1 MANQQQMTGN
11 PLDQLSEARE
21 VFLEVLRN
29 VRPEQMSLPT
39 PDDEWDV
46 RALINHL
53 VLGNQWPVE
62 ALKTGNMTRPSGDA
76 IGNRSPREVYAE
88 SAQALLA
95 AFAEPG
101 ALERT
106 VQMPFGEM
114 SGAALAG
121 LRFNDAIAHAWD
133 LAQATG
139 QHTDIAPELCE
150 VALAMARQRLEGRE
164 RSQTPFKE
172 PVSVPPEASAADRL
186 AGYLGKPVAPR
197 GNP

>member
-1 MANQQQMTGN
+1 MPDDSIALLEQANAVV
-11 PLDQLSEARE
+11 LDLLA
-21 VFLEVLRN
+21 N
-29 VRPEQMSLPT
+29 VTPEQLALPT
-39 PDDEWDV
+39 VNDEWDV

>member
-1 MANQQQMTGN
+1 MPDDPIALLEQANAVV
-11 PLDQLSEARE
+11 LDLLA
-21 VFLEVLRN
+21 N
-29 VRPEQMSLPT
+29 VTPEQLALPT
-39 PDDEWDV
+39 VNDDWDV

-53 VLGNQWPVE
+53 VLGNQWPIE
-62 ALKTGNMTRPSGDA
+62 ALKTGSVPRPSGDA
-76 IGNRSPREVYAE
+76 IGDRSPREVYAE

-150 VALAMARQRLEGRE
+150 AALAMARQRLAGRE

-172 PVSVPPEASAADRL
+172 PVPVPPDAPAADRL

-197 GNP
+197 GTT